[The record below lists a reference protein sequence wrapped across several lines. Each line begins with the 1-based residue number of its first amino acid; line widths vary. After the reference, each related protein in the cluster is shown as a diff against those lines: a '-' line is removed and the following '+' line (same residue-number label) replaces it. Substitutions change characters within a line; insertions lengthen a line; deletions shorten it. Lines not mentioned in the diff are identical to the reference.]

1 MANGKLGKFLNH
13 VNSLTIKIIFQVR
26 DQSVLD
32 REKLPSFSMKV
43 LAKEKVPSVINKK
56 TNGSSVAVDVTLLDA
71 NDNNPTFIP
80 SNVYEFSVEMDA
92 KVGSTVGAV
101 KAIDPDLGRNGMVLY
116 EFQRTANKSGSAYF
130 NVDPQTGRI
139 TVADSK
145 LIEGRQALFIEASD
159 QPANPSER
167 RYSLAVV
174 TIDVYRNGMK
184 GELYCIL
191 TFHKPGI

>member
-1 MANGKLGKFLNH
+1 MAYGKFSSE
-13 VNSLTIKIIFQVR
+13 VNLLIIKSIFQVR

-32 REKLPSFSMKV
+32 REKLPSFSMRV
-43 LAKEKVPSVINKK
+43 LAKEKVPSVLNKK

-184 GELYCIL
+184 GEFY
-191 TFHKPGI
+191 